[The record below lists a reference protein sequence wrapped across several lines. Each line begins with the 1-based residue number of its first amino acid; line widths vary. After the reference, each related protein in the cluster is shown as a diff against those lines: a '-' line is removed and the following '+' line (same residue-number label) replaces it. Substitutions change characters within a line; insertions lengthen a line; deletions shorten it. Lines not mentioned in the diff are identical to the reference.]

1 MVSLASKFAQVI
13 HCMEI
18 VAAVLG
24 FVQLVSEYGLWETE
38 ALTCSSRTCIPSMYL
53 LFLVLPSE
61 KVECLSAKLPC
72 GYFMASLWVTFG
84 GI

>member
-1 MVSLASKFAQVI
+1 M
-13 HCMEI
+13 
-18 VAAVLG
+18 LG
-24 FVQLVSEYGLWETE
+24 FVQLVSEYDVLCVTGLWETE
-38 ALTCSSRTCIPSMYL
+38 ALTCSSRTRIPSVYL
-53 LFLVLPSE
+53 SFLVLPSE